1 MHLSEFCVKRPVFA
15 AVINLIIVVLGI
27 IAWQRLPVREFPNIN
42 PPIVS
47 VETNYRGASAS
58 VVDSKITQQ
67 IEDRISGIEGVRS
80 ITSSSVDGRSSISIE
95 FMLNRDIDAAAND
108 VRERI
113 SRVVEDLPVEAD
125 PPEIY
130 KVDSGSDVIMW
141 QNLGSD
147 TLSGLELTDYAN
159 RFLVDRLGTVPGV
172 ARVRVGGARDYSMRV
187 WLNREAMAAR
197 AITTTDIEDA
207 LRRENVELP
216 AGRVDSQD
224 RSFTVRTERLY
235 QTADDFKKLVVGKG
249 TDGHL
254 IRLGEVANV
263 VIGAVEYRQELRG
276 NAQDMVGLGIEAQ
289 STANNLE
296 VAKGVKAEIARLAP
310 TLPPGTQFYDSYD
323 TTVFIE
329 KSLDGVFRSLIE
341 ALVLVVAVIFF
352 FLGNFRAVMVPAIA
366 VPISLIGSLAFLYF
380 MGFSINLLTLL
391 AMLLAIGLVVDDAIV
406 VLENVYRR
414 IHLGES
420 SALAAVRGTKQVSFA
435 VIATTLVLIAVFVPI
450 GFLSGNTGRL
460 FSEFAFAIAASVA
473 ISSIVALTL
482 SPVMCSYFLS
492 SNQAESW
499 LGKTVD
505 RTLNKVALTYRK
517 SLAFALNHGGIVAT
531 VILVSIG
538 VSVFFYKRLPQEFT
552 PREDR
557 GAFFVVMTAPEGS
570 SYEYSQR
577 YMREIEGEL
586 MPLVD
591 KGEAT
596 RILIRTPGT
605 FGNPDSFNSGRAVVV
620 LSDWDERERKD
631 TQIMAE
637 VRGKLDRLAGVRAFP
652 VARTALSNSAG
663 DPVQFVIGGSTYE
676 ELREWRDI
684 ILEAARENPFL
695 LNVDSDFKETKPQLK
710 VAIDSAR
717 AADLGVPVSE
727 IGRTLETFF
736 GSRRVTTFLDR
747 GEEYDV
753 ILQGADTDR
762 QSFRDLENI
771 YVRSA
776 NTGQLIPLSNLVE
789 LTETADAPSLNRFNR
804 LRAVTITA
812 SLAEGYSLGEALT
825 YMETAVRERLP
836 TEAQIDYKGES
847 REFKDS
853 QGAIYF
859 VLALALTVVFLV
871 LAAQFES
878 FLHPITVMVTVPLAA
893 AGAFA
898 GLYFTGNSLN
908 IFSQIGIVMLIGL
921 AAKNGILIV
930 EFANQLR
937 DQGRELRE
945 AILTAS
951 QLRLRPILMTAI
963 STVLGAIPLVMA
975 TGAGAENRI
984 AIGVVVVCGVSGAT
998 FLTLYCIPFVYEKIG
1013 QFTGSPG
1020 VRAAKI
1026 DAEAREMVFK
1036 E

>member
-15 AVINLIIVVLGI
+15 AVINLLIVVLGI
-27 IAWQRLPVREFPNIN
+27 IAWQRLPVREFPNIS
-42 PPIVS
+42 PPVVS
-47 VETNYRGASAS
+47 IETNYRGASAA
-58 VVDSKITQQ
+58 VVDSKITQLL
-67 IEDRISGIEGVRS
+67 EDRISGIEGIRS

-95 FMLNRDIDAAAND
+95 FMLSRDIDAASND

-113 SRVVEDLPVEAD
+113 SRAVDDLPIEAD

-130 KVDSGSDVIMW
+130 KVDSSSDVIMW

-159 RFLVDRLGTVPGV
+159 RFLVDRLSTVPGV

-197 AITTTDIEDA
+197 AITTADIEEA

-216 AGRVDSQD
+216 AGRLDSET
-224 RSFTVRTERLY
+224 RSYTVRTERLY
-235 QTADDFKKLVVGKG
+235 QTAEEFRLLVVGRG
-249 TDGHL
+249 QDGHL
-254 IRLGEVANV
+254 IRLGEVAEV
-263 VIGAVEYRQELRG
+263 AIGAVEHRQELRG
-276 NAQDMVGLGIEAQ
+276 NGQDMVGLGVEAQ

-296 VAKGVKAEIARLAP
+296 VARNVRAEIARIAP
-310 TLPPGTQFYDSYD
+310 TLPPGTKFYDSYD

-329 KSLDGVFRSLIE
+329 KSLKGVYRSLIE
-341 ALVLVVAVIFF
+341 ALVLVVAVIFV
-352 FLGNFRAVMVPAIA
+352 FLGNVRAVLIPAIA
-366 VPISLIGSLAFLYF
+366 VPISLIGSMAFLYF

-391 AMLLAIGLVVDDAIV
+391 AILLAIGLVVDDAIV

-420 SALAAVRGTKQVSFA
+420 AGLAAVRGSKQVSFA

-482 SPVMCSYFLS
+482 SPVMCSFFLS
-492 SNQAESW
+492 SKQAESW

-505 RTLNKVALTYRK
+505 RSLNKMALIYRNK
-517 SLAFALNHGGIVAT
+517 LEWALRHGGLTAI
-531 VILVSIG
+531 VILVAAALA
-538 VSVFFYKRLPQEFT
+538 VFFYKRLPQEFA

-557 GAFFVVMTAPEGS
+557 GAFFIVMSAPEGS

-596 RILIRTPGT
+596 RILIRTPGG
-605 FGNPDSFNSGRAVVV
+605 FGNPNTFNSGRAILV
-620 LSDWDERERKD
+620 LSDWDVRERSD
-631 TQIMAE
+631 TQIMTE
-637 VRGKLDRLAGVRAFP
+637 VRGKMERLAGIRAFP

-676 ELREWRDI
+676 ELTVWRDAM
-684 ILEAARENPFL
+684 LAAANDNPFL

-736 GSRRVTTFLDR
+736 GSRRVTTFLER

-753 ILQGADTDR
+753 ILQGADSDR
-762 QSFRDLENI
+762 RSFKDLENI

-776 NTGQLIPLSNLVE
+776 TSGQLIPLNNLVN
-789 LTETADAPSLNRFNR
+789 LTESADAPSLNRFNR

-825 YMETAVRERLP
+825 YMEAKVREKLP
-836 TEAQIDYKGES
+836 PEAQIDFKGES
-847 REFKDS
+847 REFMDS

-859 VLALALTVVFLV
+859 VLVLALTVVFLV

-878 FLHPITVMVTVPLAA
+878 FLHPITVMITVPLAA

-937 DQGRELRE
+937 DQGHELRE

-963 STVLGAIPLVMA
+963 STVLGAIPLVLA
-975 TGAGAENRI
+975 TGAGSENRI

-998 FLTLYCIPFVYEKIG
+998 VLTLFCIPFVYEKIG

-1020 VRAAKI
+1020 TRAARI
-1026 DAEAREMVFK
+1026 DREARDITFK

>member
-15 AVINLIIVVLGI
+15 IVINILIVVVGI
-27 IAWQRLPVREFPNIN
+27 IALQRLPVREFPNIN

-58 VVDSKITQQ
+58 VVDSKITQL
-67 IEDRISGIEGVRS
+67 IEDRISGIEGIRS
-80 ITSSSVDGRSSISIE
+80 ITSASVDGRSSITIE
-95 FMLNRDIDAAAND
+95 FTLNRDIDSAAND

-113 SRVVEDLPVEAD
+113 SRVMDDLPVEAD

-130 KVDSGSDVIMW
+130 KVDSSSDVIMW

-147 TLSGLELTDYAN
+147 TLSGLELTDFAN
-159 RFLVDRLGTVPGV
+159 RFLVDRLSTVPGV
-172 ARVRVGGARDYSMRV
+172 ARVRVGGAREYSIRI
-187 WLNREAMAAR
+187 WLNRESMAAR
-197 AITTTDIEDA
+197 SITTTDIENA

-216 AGRVDSQD
+216 AGRVDSLD

-235 QTADDFKKLVVGKG
+235 QTTEDFKQLVVGKG
-249 TDGHL
+249 SDGHL
-254 IRLGEVANV
+254 IRLGEVADV

-276 NAQDMVGLGIEAQ
+276 NAQDMIGLGIEAQ

-296 VAKGVKAEIARLAP
+296 VAKAVRAEMARLTP

-329 KSLDGVFRSLIE
+329 KSLQGVFRSLVE
-341 ALVLVVAVIFF
+341 ALILVVAVIFL
-352 FLGNFRAVMVPAIA
+352 FLGNIRAVMVPTIA

-380 MGFSINLLTLL
+380 MGYSINLLTLL
-391 AMLLAIGLVVDDAIV
+391 AILLAIGLVVDDAIV

-420 SALAAVRGTKQVSFA
+420 AALASIRGTKQVFFA
-435 VIATTLVLIAVFVPI
+435 VVASTLSLIAVFVPI

-473 ISSIVALTL
+473 LSGLVALTL
-482 SPVMCSYFLS
+482 SPVLCSYVLAGGHSESRLS
-492 SNQAESW
+492 QAI
-499 LGKTVD
+499 D
-505 RTLNKVALTYRK
+505 RVLNKLAALYRRI
-517 SLAFALNHGGIVAT
+517 LETALNHGAIVAV
-531 VILVSIG
+531 VILVTIG
-538 VSVFFYKRLPQEFT
+538 VAVFFYKRLPHEFT

-557 GAFFVVMTAPEGS
+557 GAFFIAMTAPEGS

-586 MPLVD
+586 MPLVE

-596 RILIRTPGT
+596 RILVRTPGS
-605 FGNPDSFNSGRAVVV
+605 FGNPNSFNSGRAVVM
-620 LSDWDERERKD
+620 LSDWDIRDRKD

-637 VRGKLDRLAGVRAFP
+637 IRGKLDRLSGVRAFP
-652 VARTALSNSAG
+652 MVRNALSNSAG
-663 DPVQFVIGGSTYE
+663 EPVQFVIGGSTYE

-684 ILEAARENPFL
+684 VLEAAMENPYL
-695 LNVDSDFKETKPQLK
+695 LNVDSDYKETKPQLK

-717 AADLGVPVSE
+717 AADLGVPASE

-753 ILQGADTDR
+753 ILQGADSDR
-762 QSFRDLENI
+762 RSFKDLENI
-771 YVRSA
+771 YVRSG
-776 NTGQLIPLSNLVE
+776 NTGELIPLSNLVE

-804 LRAVTITA
+804 LRAITITA
-812 SLAEGYSLGEALT
+812 SLAEGYSLGEALDF
-825 YMETAVRERLP
+825 MEKVVRERLP

-859 VLALALTVVFLV
+859 VLVLALTVVFLV

-878 FLHPITVMVTVPLAA
+878 FLHPMTVMVTVPLAA

-937 DQGRELRE
+937 DQGRGLRD

-951 QLRLRPILMTAI
+951 QLRLRPVLMTAI
-963 STVLGAIPLVMA
+963 STVLGAVPLVMA
-975 TGAGAENRI
+975 TGAGSENRVS
-984 AIGVVVVCGVSGAT
+984 IGVVVVCGVTAAT
-998 FLTLYCIPFVYEKIG
+998 FLTLFCIPFVYEKIG

-1020 VRAAKI
+1020 ARASKI
-1026 DAEAREMVFK
+1026 DKEAEEVAFRE
-1036 E
+1036 